1 MRKQLKF
8 AAIAGAV
15 AAPLAATATAVP
27 ATAVPATAVPAT
39 AVPATAV
46 PATAAPAGGDPGASS
61 AYGIAAEGLVPIPP
75 TPEVTSESRPFTRS
89 VVSIPG
95 NPFVRLSV
103 LRTRAVSGHAEA
115 SVVDLKIAKAA
126 ISPDAVLTAKLI
138 SARCDDGLGLSRLV
152 DVRLAG
158 RAIQA
163 GASPN
168 SRVTVPVAGVGGV
181 QVTVNKQVR
190 NPDGSITVT
199 GLELAVQALGHSQTV
214 DVSSATC
221 AGGEAPRPHP
231 VPSDLPVTG

>member
-1 MRKQLKF
+1 MRKKLKY

-15 AAPLAATATAVP
+15 AAPMAAMTVAVP
-27 ATAVPATAVPAT
+27 ASAARTGGGPAT
-39 AVPATAV
+39 
-46 PATAAPAGGDPGASS
+46 SS
-61 AYGIAAEGLVPIPP
+61 AYGIAAEGLLPIPR
-75 TPEVTSESRPFTRS
+75 TPEVTSESRPFARS
-89 VVSIPG
+89 VASIPG
-95 NPFVRLSV
+95 NPLVRLSV
-103 LRTRAVSGHAEA
+103 LRVRAVPGHAEA
-115 SVVDLKIAKAA
+115 SVVDLRVAKAA

-138 SARCDDGLGLSRLV
+138 SARCDDGLGSSRLV

-163 GASPN
+163 GAAPN
-168 SRVTVPVAGVGGV
+168 SRITVPVAGVGGV

-199 GLELAVQALGHSQTV
+199 GLELGVQALGHSQTI

-231 VPSDLPVTG
+231 VPSNLPVTG